1 MELRYAVS
9 VKYTMDF
16 EEDSMKNRMQNASV
30 IYLCLLHVK
39 IIILDILDHIKYVT
53 KINIMFLCSFKM
65 WLLENLKL
73 YMWLALYFYYIF
85 LNYIISYY

>member
-1 MELRYAVS
+1 MEQLCYVNLLFQLYILWNLKHDFNENLELRYAVS

-53 KINIMFLCSFKM
+53 KNNIMFLC
-65 WLLENLKL
+65 LLKCG
-73 YMWLALYFYYIF
+73 Y
-85 LNYIISYY
+85 